1 MMDSR
6 PTLYGP
12 TGYGSHDGEAV
23 VRTPHSVKTL
33 QGENVQTI
41 LDLLSAADGKT
52 VAADLVADVAGAT
65 AEYVDAIYEHDLAYD
80 ARAIPATMR
89 KRDYGRF
96 LEPVLPAIPPATHHG
111 LPDRL
116 ASLCVAVVG
125 DRDPVAPVLAR
136 LRAAGVTVTDDVGA
150 STDVIVLSE
159 AIERA
164 PSWSAVTEQWL
175 DSDAT
180 LMKTRL
186 TATGWRL
193 GPVLTP
199 AAPVCLDCIYS
210 RVDANRAGGRLYTET
225 VTGNP
230 PFIEAY
236 TETVT
241 EVTLAA
247 VLEQVPRYLDEQ
259 MLVYNHYDGT
269 VETPRVFALP
279 NCEVCAGV

>member
-1 MMDSR
+1 MDSR
-6 PTLYGP
+6 PALYSP

-23 VRTPHSVKTL
+23 LRTPHTVKTL
-33 QGENVQTI
+33 RGEDVETI
-41 LDLLSAADGKT
+41 LDLLSAADGNT
-52 VAADLVADVAGAT
+52 VAADLVDDVAGAT
-65 AEYVDAIYEHDLAYD
+65 AEYVDSLYEHDLAYD

-89 KRDYGRF
+89 ESDCGRF
-96 LEPVLPAIPPATHHG
+96 LESVLPAIPPATHHG
-111 LPDRL
+111 LPERL
-116 ASLCVAVVG
+116 ASLSVAVVG
-125 DRDPVAPVLAR
+125 DREPVSPVLAR
-136 LRAAGVTVTDDVGA
+136 LRAAGVTVTDDVED

-159 AIERA
+159 ALERA

-180 LMKTRL
+180 LIKTRL

-199 AAPVCLDCIYS
+199 AAPVCLNCIYS
-210 RVDANRAGGRLYTET
+210 RIDANRAGGRLYTET
-225 VTGNP
+225 LTGDP

-241 EVTLAA
+241 ELALAA

-259 MLVYNHYDGT
+259 MLVYNHYEGT
-269 VETPRVFALP
+269 LETPRVFALP